1 VSTAV
6 RCPEV
11 AGASTPTDLV
21 ESWVMNVVRHSLV
34 VFELASGNYKSAF
47 TLASASSL
55 DDDLASEVSVAD
67 VVEAAVRS
75 GHHAYAAAT
84 LAACS
89 ERLGEPTTPLSIG
102 LVHRSHAL
110 VADDSR
116 AEALYLQAIDALER
130 ATFPGQL
137 ARTRLLYGEWLRR
150 RGRRVASREQLR
162 AAIKTF
168 TALGAETFTARAQAE
183 LAATSEHTR
192 ERASAP
198 HDALTAQEARIADL
212 ASGGATNA
220 EIAAQLFISPHTV
233 DYHLRKVYR
242 KLHLSSRRSLATRLA
257 VTADAA

>member
-1 VSTAV
+1 MSIAV

-34 VFELASGNYKSAF
+34 VFELASGDYKSAF

-150 RGRRVASREQLR
+150 RGRRVASRG
-162 AAIKTF
+162 T
-168 TALGAETFTARAQAE
+168 
-183 LAATSEHTR
+183 
-192 ERASAP
+192 
-198 HDALTAQEARIADL
+198 
-212 ASGGATNA
+212 ASGGDQD
-220 EIAAQLFISPHTV
+220 IHRPRCR
-233 DYHLRKVYR
+233 D
-242 KLHLSSRRSLATRLA
+242 LHRSSASGARGDERTHSRACQRPP
-257 VTADAA
+257 